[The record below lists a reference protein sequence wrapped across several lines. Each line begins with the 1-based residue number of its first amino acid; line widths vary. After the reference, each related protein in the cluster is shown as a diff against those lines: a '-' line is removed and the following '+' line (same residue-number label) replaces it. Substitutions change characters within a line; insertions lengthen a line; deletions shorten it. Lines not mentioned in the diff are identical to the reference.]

1 MADIDDDLPPEDI
14 LGIEQESWDRY
25 EAGEAGGGRRLGSRI
40 QDPTGEGWNEDESG
54 HTWAQFFHE
63 PVREPYGGAG
73 GTGVMHPYGGRRFA
87 QGRES
92 SAAKEYGELYGY
104 DVRGFGQRR
113 DSFYAT
119 AGATP
124 WWEWETGAELDT
136 AALEPMGRDT
146 GGRFVGI
153 GPRGYK
159 RPDVRI
165 EEEVVQQLEDAEWID
180 ASDLEVEV
188 ADGVVTLSGEV
199 ETRAE
204 RRAAEDV
211 AAEVAGVVDVINRI
225 QARQRH
231 RGQQS

>member
-1 MADIDDDLPPEDI
+1 MANIDDDLPPEDL

-25 EAGEAGGGRRLGSRI
+25 EAGEGGAARRLGSRV
-40 QDPTGEGWNEDESG
+40 QDPAGEGWNEDESG
-54 HTWAQFFHE
+54 HTWAQYFHD

-73 GTGVMHPYGGRRFA
+73 GSGVLHPYGGRRFA

-92 SAAKEYGELYGY
+92 SAAKEDGELYGY
-104 DVRGFGQRR
+104 DVRGFGHRR

-124 WWEWETGAELDT
+124 WWEWETGAELD
-136 AALEPMGRDT
+136 AAGLEPEP
-146 GGRFVGI
+146 GRFAGI

-180 ASDLEVEV
+180 ATDLEVEV
-188 ADGVVTLSGEV
+188 ADGVVTLAGEV

-211 AAEVAGVVDVINRI
+211 AAEVSGVVDVINRI
-225 QARQRH
+225 HARQRH
-231 RGQQS
+231 RGHPS